1 MPTEAKREKKMKV
14 VVDAFGGDY
23 APSEIIDG
31 CIKALQDNPKL
42 KLVLVGDKDQIT
54 EYLQKVMFAS
64 DRMEIV
70 HAPDIIT
77 NDEQPA
83 MAIRTKTKSSIV
95 VAYDYLKTNDSCIG
109 LVSAG
114 STGATLTGAV
124 LKLGRIQGV
133 SRPALA
139 PILPTL
145 NGNQMMLLDVGA
157 NVDCKPINLVHF
169 AMMGSEYM
177 KSMGVDN
184 PKVALL
190 NVGTEDEKGNEL
202 VKEVFGLLKEEKSI
216 NFVGN
221 VEARDVLKGNV
232 DVVVTDGFAGNV
244 CLKTIEG
251 TVELLLSMIK
261 SEIMASKWAKICYAM
276 GLKKPFKN
284 VKSRMDYRKVGGA
297 PLLGVSKIVVKCH
310 GNSRADSIATAINQ
324 VVTLHKN
331 KMIDNISKA
340 VKNEEV

>member
-1 MPTEAKREKKMKV
+1 MKV

-31 CIKALQDNPKL
+31 CIKALNENPKL
-42 KLVLVGDKDQIT
+42 KLVLAGDKDQIT
-54 EYLQKVMFAS
+54 EYLQKAMFAS

-77 NDEQPA
+77 NEEQPA

-95 VAYDYLKTNDSCIG
+95 VAYDYLRTNDNCVG

-139 PILPTL
+139 PLLPTL
-145 NGNQMMLLDVGA
+145 NGQNMMLLDVGA

-169 AMMGSEYM
+169 ALMGSEYM
-177 KSMGVDN
+177 KSMGIEK
-184 PKVALL
+184 PRVALL

-202 VKEVFGLLKEEKSI
+202 AKEVFGLLKEEAKI

-221 VEARDVLKGNV
+221 VEARDILKGNV

-244 CLKTIEG
+244 CLKTVEG
-251 TVELLLSMIK
+251 TVELLMGMIK
-261 SEIMASKWAKICYAM
+261 SEIKASGWAKICYAM

-284 VKSRMDYRKVGGA
+284 IKARMDYRKVGGA

-310 GNSRADSIATAINQ
+310 GNSRADSVATAINQ

-331 KMIDNISKA
+331 KMIENISKVVA
-340 VKNEEV
+340 NEENN